1 MKKFQIVHNICY
13 YVTGTGLSKLHEQLV
28 VMQQE
33 LERKSEE
40 IIQLKSVLANQ
51 TNNMKSILNSKTR
64 TGIFI
69 IFWKHEIKHN
79 INNAFCHSTTM
90 HIPKN

>member
-1 MKKFQIVHNICY
+1 MNIVI
-13 YVTGTGLSKLHEQLV
+13 GTGLSKLHEQLV

-33 LERKSEE
+33 LERKTEE

-64 TGIFI
+64 TGIFRI
-69 IFWKHEIKHN
+69 
-79 INNAFCHSTTM
+79 SLM
-90 HIPKN
+90 LV